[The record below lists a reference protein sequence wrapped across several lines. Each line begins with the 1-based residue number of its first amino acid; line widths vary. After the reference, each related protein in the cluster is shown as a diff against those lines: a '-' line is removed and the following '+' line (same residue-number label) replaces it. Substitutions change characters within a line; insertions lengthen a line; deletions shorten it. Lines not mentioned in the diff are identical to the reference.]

1 MKKGFNIELTVDF
14 TIEWFKKITSTN
26 DLCQRKVEQGVAE
39 GLVIAAE
46 YQEQGRGQRGN
57 TWESQERQNLT
68 FSVLLR
74 PTFLAVTEQFY
85 LSKLTALAIT
95 DWLNTFVVKEMVR
108 IKWPNDIYVG
118 DKKICGILIE
128 NSSSKSNLESSVIGI
143 GINLNQA
150 VFTDELPNP
159 TSLLLETGKRVDP
172 ETILPEVVS
181 CIGGRYQQLV
191 EGNKAAIDND
201 YFNAIYRKDLL
212 SKYYS
217 NGVEFEATII
227 GIKPTGELILKTS
240 KDEIKTFAF
249 KEVTFII

>member
-1 MKKGFNIELTVDF
+1 MKKGFNIELIVEF
-14 TIEWFKKITSTN
+14 SIEWFKKVTSTN
-26 DLCQRKVEQGVAE
+26 DLCQQKVEQGVAS

-74 PTFLAVTEQFY
+74 PTFLAVAEQFY

-95 DWLNTFVVKEMVR
+95 DWLNTFVNKEIVR

-128 NSSSKSNLESSVIGI
+128 NSLSKSNLESSVIGI
-143 GINLNQA
+143 GINLNQT
-150 VFTDELPNP
+150 VFSDELPNP

-172 ETILPEVVS
+172 ETILPEVVGY
-181 CIGGRYQQLV
+181 IGARYQQLF

-240 KDEIKTFAF
+240 QDEIKTFAF